1 MASRFFAIGAL
12 GLLTAITAVS
22 AVGPSQ
28 PMLKRPNSPGNSQLH
43 IAGSRSIQQRQS
55 ASGSK
60 FDASLAEIS
69 RHVSSVRPGHALE
82 DLHALNPAVRFT
94 HPASSAVPLVLIDAV
109 TTGDPQKLKS
119 ALVGLGLQRASQYSN
134 DVGGWLPVDQ
144 LDAATTLGELHA
156 IRAATPRTRAGA
168 VTSQGDFAQNSDLV
182 RSQNALTGA
191 GITVGILSDSYD
203 CYAVYANA
211 SNGVPASGNA
221 GYANNGFNTTAAG
234 DMTTGDLPSS
244 VNLVSAGNPPTPGEA
259 NCLNYG
265 APIQLPFGDEG
276 RAIMQIVHDVA
287 PGAVLAFHTAENSQ
301 ADFAAGIEALA
312 APVAN
317 GGGGAKVIIDDVGYF
332 DEPFFQDGLV
342 AQAVNAV
349 FAQGV
354 AYFSSAG
361 NNGTLAYDNNA
372 PTFTT
377 VGTGQNINEHLL
389 NFDTTGATTTTML
402 PVSIPPL
409 IPGEF
414 IAIVAEW
421 DQPYVTGAPG
431 SGGAQNQIDLCIQG
445 AAGDV
450 VNNLEPN
457 GSLGTATCTGA
468 NAKGVDPVQV
478 MFVYN
483 PANACA
489 NTAKCNSPATTLNIV
504 VGLVNGGTTPVGR
517 IKVVVEDD
525 GAGSKITQFATNSGT
540 LQGHPSAAGAAAVGA
555 AFFANTPSCGA
566 AAPSLESFSSA
577 GGDPILFGVT
587 GTRLATPVFRQ
598 KPDFVGPDGGN
609 DTFLGYKIAASDDTS
624 TVTAC
629 LNNAGFPNFFGTS
642 AAAPHVAG
650 IAVLLLQA
658 DPSLTPAQIYTVLQQ
673 SAAPIGATPTAANP
687 NYAAGY
693 GFVQADVAATKIPA
707 TVPAA
712 PTLTL
717 ASSSITVGSSTTLT
731 WSSANNQGCTASGS
745 WSGAQAST
753 GSQTV
758 TPTAV
763 GTDTYTLLCTNF
775 AGPSAATSVT
785 LTVTAAVP
793 AAPTLTLTASSI
805 TVGASTMITWSSV
818 STTGCTASGSWS
830 GSLPSSGSQAV
841 MPAAV
846 GTDTYT
852 LACANANGTSAPTS
866 VTLSV
871 KAASSGGGGGGAL
884 GLTTLLGLLGI
895 CGERVRRS
903 RRSPQRAR
911 ANIA

>member
-1 MASRFFAIGAL
+1 MSSRFLAIGML

-28 PMLKRPNSPGNSQLH
+28 PILKRPNSPGNSQLRV
-43 IAGSRSIQQRQS
+43 AGSRSIQQRQS

-69 RHVSSVRPGHALE
+69 RHVSSVRPGHAAE
-82 DLHALNPAVRFT
+82 DLHALNPAARFMQ
-94 HPASSAVPLVLIDAV
+94 PASSAVPLVLIDAV

-144 LDAATTLGELHA
+144 LDAATMLGELHA
-156 IRAATPRTRAGA
+156 IRAAVPRTRVGA
-168 VTSQGDFAQNSDLV
+168 VTSQGDFAQYSDLV

-203 CYAVYANA
+203 CYPVYA
-211 SNGVPASGNA
+211 SNGVPADGNA

-234 DMTTGDLPSS
+234 DMATGDLPST
-244 VNLVSAGNPPTPGEA
+244 VNLVSAGNPPTSAEA
-259 NCLNYG
+259 PCLNYG

-287 PGAVLAFHTAENSQ
+287 PGAGLAFHTAENSE

-312 APVAN
+312 APIAN
-317 GGGGAKVIIDDVGYF
+317 GGGGANIIVDDVGYF

-372 PTFTT
+372 PSFATA
-377 VGTGQNINEHLL
+377 GTGQNANEMLL
-389 NFDTTGATTTTML
+389 NFNQAGGAVSTML

-431 SGGAQNQIDLCIQG
+431 SGGAQNRIDLCVQG
-445 AAGDV
+445 ATGDV
-450 VNNLEPN
+450 VNNLQPN
-457 GSLGTATCTGA
+457 GNLGTATCTGA
-468 NAKGVDPVQV
+468 NAIGVDPVQV

-489 NTAKCNSPATTLNIV
+489 NNASCNSPATTLNIV
-504 VGLVNGGTTPVGR
+504 VGLAGGTAPGR

-525 GAGSKITQFATNSGT
+525 GAGSTITQFATHSGT
-540 LQGHPSAAGAAAVGA
+540 LQGHPSAVGAAAVGA
-555 AFFANTPSCGA
+555 AFFANTPSCGGTLT
-566 AAPSLESFSSA
+566 LENFSSA
-577 GGDPILFGVT
+577 GGDPILFDVT
-587 GTRLATPVFRQ
+587 GKPQAAVFRQ

-609 DTFLGYKIAASDDTS
+609 DTFLGFTLGAGTDTS
-624 TVTAC
+624 NVTGC
-629 LNNAGFPNFFGTS
+629 MNNANFPNFFGTS
-642 AAAPHVAG
+642 AAAPHVAS
-650 IAVLLLQA
+650 IAALLLQA
-658 DPSLTPAQIYTVLQQ
+658 DPALTPAEIYSLLQQ
-673 SAAPIGATPTAANP
+673 SGAAMGVTPNPTAGTFNF
-687 NYAAGY
+687 AAGY
-693 GFVQADVAATKIPA
+693 GFVQADVAATKTPG
-707 TVPAA
+707 TLPAA
-712 PTLTL
+712 PVLTL
-717 ASSSITVGSSTTLT
+717 GSSSITVGSSTTLT
-731 WSSANNQGCTASGS
+731 WTSANNQGCTASGS
-745 WSGAQAST
+745 WTGAMAPT

-763 GTDTYTLLCTNF
+763 GTDTYTLLCTNNTG
-775 AGPSAATSVT
+775 ASPAASIM
-785 LTVTAAVP
+785 LSVTAA
-793 AAPTLTLTASSI
+793 AP
-805 TVGASTMITWSSV
+805 
-818 STTGCTASGSWS
+818 
-830 GSLPSSGSQAV
+830 
-841 MPAAV
+841 
-846 GTDTYT
+846 
-852 LACANANGTSAPTS
+852 
-866 VTLSV
+866 
-871 KAASSGGGGGGAL
+871 ASSGGGGGAVGVA
-884 GLTTLLGLLGI
+884 TLLGLLGM
-895 CGERVRRS
+895 CLEKVRRS
-903 RRSPQRAR
+903 RRLERRRGAQLRSLAK
-911 ANIA
+911 ID